1 MNLTKAQLNAIG
13 HLTKEQENGTKAY
26 IIRRDKITKVSQPF
40 VSGVITF
47 AEDGAEV
54 GVAPINGRV
63 IAALIKMG
71 LIQAVGGDSVHG
83 TLYEATQALLT
94 NKAVLDKGSLSFGER
109 AKHST
114 LEDAAFKFG
123 CTVTFDRTPRLFKV
137 ERLDGVLFS
146 RPHID
151 VSKGGIK
158 VTRLTDLSLEEWQD
172 EIAEVIKRSVLI

>member
-13 HLTKEQENGTKAY
+13 HLIKEKEGSEKAY

-47 AEDGAEV
+47 DEQGGEV
-54 GVAPINGRV
+54 GIAPINGRV
-63 IAALIKMG
+63 IAALIKLG
-71 LIQAVGGDSVHG
+71 LIQIVGGDTVHG
-83 TLYEATQALLT
+83 SLYEATQALLT
-94 NKAVLDKGSLSFGER
+94 NKSVLDKSLVSFGER
-109 AKHST
+109 AKHSS
-114 LEDAAFKFG
+114 LEEAAYKFG
-123 CTVTFDRTPRLFKV
+123 CTVTFDRTPKLFKV
-137 ERLDGVLFS
+137 ERLDGRLFS

-172 EIAEVIKRSVLI
+172 EIAEVIKRSTLI